1 VLSVVIGVTLHR
13 GVGNDGVAL
22 DHGGVGATVP
32 DDRWPVELQLVVDNQ
47 QRVGVVDNVII
58 DTHTVQ
64 VLLEQILEE
73 SVFLLKSGLLL
84 FDGQL
89 VKQDLV
95 VTLVELVQVLELLV
109 SFLVE
114 ALDLVD
120 ADLGLVLDI
129 RVRLVER
136 KDLFFLRFKLAA

>member
-1 VLSVVIGVTLHR
+1 
-13 GVGNDGVAL
+13 
-22 DHGGVGATVP
+22 VGATVP

-47 QRVGVVDNVII
+47 QRVGVVDNVIV

-136 KDLFFLRFKLAA
+136 KDFFFLRFKLAA

>member
-1 VLSVVIGVTLHR
+1 
-13 GVGNDGVAL
+13 
-22 DHGGVGATVP
+22 VGATVP
-32 DDRWPVELQLVVDNQ
+32 DDRWPVELKLVVDNQ

-73 SVFLLKSGLLL
+73 SIFLLESGLLL
-84 FDGQL
+84 LDGQL

-95 VTLVELVQVLELLV
+95 VTLVELVQVLELLI

-120 ADLGLVLDI
+120 ANLCLVLDI

-136 KDLFFLRFKLAA
+136 KDFFFLRFKLAA

>member
-1 VLSVVIGVTLHR
+1 M
-13 GVGNDGVAL
+13 
-22 DHGGVGATVP
+22 GATVP